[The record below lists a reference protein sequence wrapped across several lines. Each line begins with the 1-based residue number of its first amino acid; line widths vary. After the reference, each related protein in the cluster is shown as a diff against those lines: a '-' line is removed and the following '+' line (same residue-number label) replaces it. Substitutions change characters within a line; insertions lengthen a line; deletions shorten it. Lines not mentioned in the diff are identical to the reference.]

1 MVAAQST
8 AAGVGTWQIDP
19 GHAVVEFSGKHMMFS
34 TVKGR
39 FQGVQGTV
47 AWNEADPANSRV
59 VAEIDAASLVSGSND
74 RDTHLRS
81 ADFLD
86 VETYPTIRFESV
98 RIEPQ
103 GADRAR
109 VVGNLTIKDVTRPVE
124 LDARLTGRGRS
135 PWGQEIAGFAATT
148 SINRKDWGLT
158 WNVALEAG
166 GWLVGDKLDLS
177 LDFEAVK
184 QG

>member
-1 MVAAQST
+1 VVAQSN
-8 AAGVGTWQIDP
+8 AVGVETWQIDP
-19 GHAVVEFSGKHMMFS
+19 GHALVEFSGKHMLFT

-39 FQGVQGTV
+39 FQGVQGAIAWDV
-47 AWNEADPANSRV
+47 AQPASSKIAV
-59 VAEIDAASLVSGSND
+59 EIDATSLVSGSND
-74 RDTHLRS
+74 RDGHLKS
-81 ADFLD
+81 PDFLD
-86 VETYPTIRFESV
+86 VEKYPTIRFESV
-98 RIEPQ
+98 RVEPQ
-103 GADRAR
+103 GADRVR

-135 PWGQEIAGFAATT
+135 PWGQEVAGFAATT
-148 SINRKDWGLT
+148 SINRRDWGLT

-166 GWLVGDKLDLS
+166 GFLVGDRIDIG

>member
-1 MVAAQST
+1 MVAQST
-8 AAGVGTWQIDP
+8 ATGVDTWQIDP
-19 GHAVVEFSGKHMMFS
+19 GHALVEFSGKHMVFS

-47 AWNEADPANSRV
+47 AWNEAEPASSKI
-59 VAEIDAASLVSGSND
+59 VAEIDATSLVSGSND
-74 RDTHLRS
+74 RDNHLKS
-81 ADFLD
+81 PDFLD
-86 VETYPTIRFESV
+86 VEKYPTIRFESV

-103 GADRAR
+103 GGDRAR

-124 LDARLTGRGRS
+124 LDARLNGRGRS
-135 PWGQEIAGFAATT
+135 PWGQEVAGFAATT
-148 SINRKDWGLT
+148 SINRKDWGLN

-166 GWLVGDKLDLS
+166 GFLVSDRIDIS

>member
-1 MVAAQST
+1 VVAEPT
-8 AAGVGTWQIDP
+8 ASAVESWQIDP
-19 GHAVVEFSGKHMMFS
+19 GHALVEFSGKHMMFT

-39 FQGVQGTV
+39 FQGVQGGV
-47 AWNEADPANSRV
+47 VWNESDPAASKV
-59 VAEIDAASLVSGSND
+59 VAEIDATSLVSGSND
-74 RDTHLRS
+74 RDNHLKS

-86 VETYPTIRFESV
+86 VEQYPTIRFESV
-98 RIEPQ
+98 RVVPE

-124 LDARLTGRGRS
+124 LDVRLTGRGRS
-135 PWGQEIAGFAATT
+135 PWGKEVAGFAATT

-166 GWLVGDKLDLS
+166 GWLVGDRIDIS